1 MMNSGITNLTNP
13 YLWQSFGPYA
23 WMSNYGFETQMN
35 ILPNIMPP
43 FMAELAHGMLNPEH
57 VSQWNPMF
65 SVPTQSYTTN
75 PMLTQQGLDAAA
87 EYGRNLAAQA
97 LDGMTFSQTAQRLS
111 SIKGQTS
118 ALMEDENIS
127 EAQKQK
133 LKEVKEKAEAIQ
145 KELNEYKKEMQK
157 SGSDKTALR
166 EKLAKISKSAEAI
179 EKEYVELVK
188 QIKEELEKAEE
199 TAKEDTAAEEEE
211 KVDGNEDSNKPE
223 AAGDAEEGA
232 QSAENAEGSL
242 QPQSVNGADG
252 KTNGQERVQ
261 YSAKYEQSQYVTSD
275 AAKTNGKNI
284 AQDLFDAINYTWGTD
299 EKKLDKAM
307 ESINK
312 DNVMEVLD
320 AWNKT
325 HAKEFDGE
333 SLLESIYGDIFWGKE
348 REEYTRK
355 LMDSLAAKAKEA
367 GVDISAEYSE
377 LNEELK
383 SWWRDDEKIY
393 ELISTIHKNLGGY
406 QYKAA

>member
-97 LDGMTFSQTAQRLS
+97 LDGMTFNQTAQRLS
-111 SIKGQTS
+111 AIKGQSS
-118 ALMEDENIS
+118 ALIEDENIS
-127 EAQKQK
+127 ESQKQK
-133 LKEVKEKAEAIQ
+133 LKQVKEKAEAIQ
-145 KELNEYKKEMQK
+145 KELSEYKKEMQK
-157 SGSDKTALR
+157 TDSDKNALR
-166 EKLAKISKSAEAI
+166 EKLARISKSAESL

-188 QIKEELEKAEE
+188 QIKEELEKAAEAE
-199 TAKEDTAAEEEE
+199 KENTAAEAEE
-211 KVDGNEDSNKPE
+211 KVDGNGDSNKPE
-223 AAGDAEEGA
+223 TADDTEESA
-232 QSAENAEGSL
+232 QGAENAEGNL
-242 QPQSVNGADG
+242 QPQSVNSEDG
-252 KTNGQERVQ
+252 KTSGQEKVQ
-261 YSAKYEQSQYVTSD
+261 YSPKYTQSQYVTSD
-275 AAKTNGKNI
+275 AAKTEGKNI
-284 AQDLFDAINYTWGTD
+284 AKDLFDSIDGLGTD
-299 EKKLDKAM
+299 EEKLEKAM
-307 ESINK
+307 NDLDK

-325 HAKEFDGE
+325 HAKEFGGE
-333 SLLESIYGDIFWGKE
+333 SLLESIYGDIFWGDD
-348 REEYTRK
+348 REKYTRK

-367 GVDISAEYSE
+367 GIDISDEYYQ

-383 SWWRDDEKIY
+383 AWWRDDDKIY